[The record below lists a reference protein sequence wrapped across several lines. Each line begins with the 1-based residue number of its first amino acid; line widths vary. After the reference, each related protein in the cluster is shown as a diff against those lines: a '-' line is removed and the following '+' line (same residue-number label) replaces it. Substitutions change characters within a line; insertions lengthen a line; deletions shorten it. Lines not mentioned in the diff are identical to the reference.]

1 MTKKSLHLIFILQMY
16 VPVDSLEEDKDFVE
30 MIWTFNELTTIPSFF
45 CFNFNSRNAPANKGK
60 W

>member
-30 MIWTFNELTTIPSFF
+30 MI
-45 CFNFNSRNAPANKGK
+45 
-60 W
+60 